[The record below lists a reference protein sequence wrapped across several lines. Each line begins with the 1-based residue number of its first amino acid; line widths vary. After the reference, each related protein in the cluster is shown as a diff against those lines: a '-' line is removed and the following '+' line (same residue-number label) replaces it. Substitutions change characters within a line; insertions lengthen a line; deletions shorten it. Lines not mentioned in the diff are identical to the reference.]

1 MERLTRVLTK
11 TVVYTKGKYDDTTS
25 AEMTTGDVRT
35 VLKKLAEYEDIG
47 TPMELKQLKENGGF
61 TSLELAEIATALKKL
76 QMVMSSAADIIDN
89 WKSDY
94 EELKKIKERNIPQK
108 PTLEGDGYAP
118 DGSFIWDTWLCP
130 NCGSAHEVDDEKYDY
145 CPNCGQKIDWREDD
159 AEWKVE

>member
-61 TSLELAEIATALKKL
+61 NSLELAEIATALKKL
-76 QMVMSSAADIIDN
+76 QMVMSRAADIIDN

-118 DGSFIWDTWLCP
+118 DGSFVWDTWLCP
-130 NCGSAHEVDDEKYDY
+130 NCGSAHEVDEEKYDY

-159 AEWKVE
+159 VEWKVE